1 MPSGD
6 IIAQNATITVTESA
20 ANTLTFQQLQT
31 GAALFERRALLMHRI
46 EYIPSMAT
54 VNLLLDAS
62 DIIICG
68 LSTSNSITDLE
79 PSNPNIFDQLQ
90 IGMIDIGAVANMQLL
105 FHPIVHDF
113 STLPGGGML
122 LPGYPVYGFVKGTS
136 LASACIVRFRFQF
149 TAKVLKPEEYIE
161 LVEAS
166 RIIT

>member
-1 MPSGD
+1 MASGD
-6 IIAQNATITVTESA
+6 KVAQHAAITVTESA

-31 GAALFERRALLMHRI
+31 GAALFERRALMIHRI

-54 VNLLLDAS
+54 VNLLLDSS
-62 DIIICG
+62 DLIIMG
-68 LSTSNSITDLE
+68 LSTSSSITDLE

-90 IGMIDIGAVANMQLL
+90 IGMIDIGTVANMQLL

-113 STLPGGGML
+113 AMLPGGGLL

-136 LASACIVRFRFQF
+136 IASACIVRFRFQF
-149 TAKVLKPEEYIE
+149 TAIQLKPEEYIE